1 MAALPD
7 DKIMDIARP
16 LKQPAA
22 IIRYFRGLGIRAER
36 RPDGSVLVLEE
47 WLQQNIQAPRPNLNL
62 TVRKRHHAA
71 STHP

>member
-22 IIRYFRGLGIRAER
+22 IIRYFRGLGIRAEK

-47 WLQQNIQAPRPNLNL
+47 WLHQNIQSPRPKLNL
-62 TVRKRHHAA
+62 TTRYRHHGT

>member
-1 MAALPD
+1 MAALSD
-7 DKIMDIARP
+7 DKIMAIARP

-47 WLQQNIQAPRPNLNL
+47 WLQQNIEPSRPKLNL
-62 TVRKRHHAA
+62 TNR
-71 STHP
+71 